1 MRISIF
7 NNLRT
12 DRDHTSSTGLTK
24 SQFEELA
31 QDFCE
36 LYSVAQNQFPENFG
50 NDPAFPDGRELLFL
64 LLYYKKTGTTFDLLG
79 LSFGVVRSTAHNYV
93 QIAKIILKSALER
106 KKLLPKRFFATES
119 EAEEFFK
126 DIPDLMIDAVER
138 EMQRPDNQEE
148 QNKSYSVKKK
158 FCAFKNTIITSY
170 NKFIY
175 YLSDT
180 VLAGKIHDFN
190 LFKTDLCVFKSIFKN
205 NRLWIDL
212 GYLGIKDVVSA
223 SEIHIPHKIPR
234 KSKEN
239 PVPKLTIEQKEYNTF
254 VGKNRVVV
262 ENSIAGM
269 KRYNILVNKFR
280 NKTIKSADDM
290 IELSA
295 GLWNFRVA
303 KRLNMIP

>member
-12 DRDHTSSTGLTK
+12 DRDYTSSTGLTK

-64 LLYYKKTGTTFDLLG
+64 LLYYKKTGTTFDLLA

-93 QIAKIILKSALER
+93 EMAKTILKLVLSK
-106 KKLLPKRFFATES
+106 KKLLPKRFFTTEA

-138 EMQRPDNQEE
+138 QMQRPDNQEE
-148 QNKSYSVKKK
+148 QKKAYSVKKK

-180 VLAGKIHDFN
+180 VLAGKIHDFK
-190 LFKTDLCVFKSIFKN
+190 LFKTDLCIFKSIFKN

-223 SEIHIPHKIPR
+223 CEIHIPHKVPR

-303 KRLNMIP
+303 KRLNMIL